1 MIEKIKETDIW
12 EKLKQATL
20 PVVLYGMGNGA
31 DKILRQFE
39 LKGIKCSG
47 VFASDE
53 FVRGHSFRGFK
64 VKKYSEIEEEFG
76 DFIVVVAFASE
87 RKEVVERI
95 FQMRKKHL
103 VLAPDVPVAGIEL
116 FSRRFVEINDEK
128 FEKAYSL
135 LIDERSKENYINIIN
150 FKIGGDINYLL
161 PFYEKEKVYSDL
173 LKLEGETIVDLGAYN
188 GDTVAEFVSADKN
201 YKKIF
206 AVEPDE
212 KNFKKLLKNTEDLR
226 DIEAYNLGA
235 WECESRAF
243 FSAESSRNSAMSVK
257 GKEVKLNSVDNI
269 IGEPITLLKMDIE
282 GSEKRAIRGAR
293 NTIKSYRP
301 KLYICAYHRSE
312 DLFALPLEIV
322 KICPDYRFYFV
333 HHRYI
338 PAWESNFYGVC
349 IPNNTDEL
357 QEKI

>member
-12 EKLKQATL
+12 EKLKQAAL

-64 VKKYSEIEEEFG
+64 VKKYSEIEEELG

-212 KNFKKLLKNTEDLR
+212 KNFKKLLKNTENLR

-312 DLFALPLEIV
+312 DLFALPLEIA